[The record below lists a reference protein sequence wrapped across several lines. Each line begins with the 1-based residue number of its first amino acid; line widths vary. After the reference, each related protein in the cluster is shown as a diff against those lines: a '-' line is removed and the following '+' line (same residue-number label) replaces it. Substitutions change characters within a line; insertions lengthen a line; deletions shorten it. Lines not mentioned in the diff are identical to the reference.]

1 MPQIAAAIAKPMEKI
16 GNITMYGEGNTAKL
30 TGDITKTLTQVT
42 NGLTDSLGID
52 LRTVLGSMF
61 GAKLAGVTKNDDS
74 KKENS

>member
-1 MPQIAAAIAKPMEKI
+1 
-16 GNITMYGEGNTAKL
+16 MYGEGNTAKL

-61 GAKLAGVTKNDDS
+61 GAKLAGVTKPDNTQ
-74 KKENS
+74 ENNK

>member
-61 GAKLAGVTKNDDS
+61 GAKLAGVTKDNSSDN
-74 KKENS
+74 KEK

>member
-1 MPQIAAAIAKPMEKI
+1 
-16 GNITMYGEGNTAKL
+16 MYGEGNTAKL

-61 GAKLAGVTKNDDS
+61 GARLAGVAKSDTPQDSS
-74 KKENS
+74 KK